1 MIEVKSL
8 TKYFGTQKAV
18 DEISFSVE
26 KGEILGF
33 LGPNAAGKS
42 TTMRM
47 VTGFIPPSGG
57 TAVIGG
63 SDIITDSLSA
73 RQKIGYLPENAP
85 AYPDMTVYGFLD
97 FCAQIRGIDGRDRK
111 SKIEETIER
120 CFLTTVRHQTIS
132 TLSKGYK
139 QRVCFAQSIIHDPEY
154 LILDEPTDGL
164 DPNQKHEVRL
174 MISNM
179 AAEKAIILSTHILDE
194 MDAVCTRAI
203 VIADGR
209 IVADET
215 PDDLRKKSS
224 VYGAVTLTIA
234 GGETQSLIACLKN
247 VQGAKSVEILP
258 SKDGNTKVRVFPE
271 NKAQSIAE
279 SILAELIQKQYT
291 VQSTF
296 VEQGHLDEV
305 FRMITTQSAMEQ
317 DATLKKAQL
326 SERLRA
332 LPEFRSQQSQNSE
345 EI

>member
-1 MIEVKSL
+1 MIEVRKL
-8 TKYFGTQKAV
+8 TKYFGTKKAV
-18 DEISFSVE
+18 DEISFEVE

-57 TAVIGG
+57 TAIIGG
-63 SDIITDSLSA
+63 SDILTESLSA
-73 RQKIGYLPENAP
+73 RRKIGYLPENAP

-97 FCAQIRGIDGRDRK
+97 FCAQIRGFSGKDRK
-111 SKIEETIER
+111 KKIEETIDK
-120 CFLTTVRHQTIS
+120 CFLSTVRHQTVS

-139 QRVCFAQSIIHDPEY
+139 QRACFAQSIIHDPEY

-174 MISNM
+174 MIRNM

-194 MDAVCTRAI
+194 MEAICTRAI
-203 VIADGR
+203 IIADGR

-215 PDDLRKKSS
+215 PDGLRKKSS
-224 VYGAVTLTIA
+224 LHGAVNLSITGGDTQELT
-234 GGETQSLIACLKN
+234 ACLKG
-247 VQGAKSVEILP
+247 VQGTKDVEII
-258 SKDGNTKVRVFPE
+258 SSNDENTFVRVFPE
-271 NKAQSIAE
+271 NKEESIAE
-279 SILAELIQKQYT
+279 RLLTVLIHKQYK
-291 VQSTF
+291 VSSIS
-296 VEQGHLDEV
+296 VEQGRLDEV
-305 FRMITTQSAMEQ
+305 FRMITTHPAIEQ
-317 DATLKKAQL
+317 DIALKKAQL

-332 LPEFRSQQSQNSE
+332 LPEFSIQQSQKSE

>member
-1 MIEVKSL
+1 MIEVRKL
-8 TKYFGTQKAV
+8 TKYFGIKKAV
-18 DEISFSVE
+18 DSISFAVE

-47 VTGFIPPSGG
+47 VTGFIPPSDG
-57 TAVIGG
+57 TAIIGG
-63 SDIITDSLSA
+63 SDITTDSLSA

-97 FCAQIRGIDGRDRK
+97 FCAQVRGFFGNDRK
-111 SKIEETIER
+111 RKIEETLDR
-120 CFLTTVRHQTIS
+120 CFLTTVRHQSIN

-174 MISNM
+174 MIRNM

-203 VIADGR
+203 IIADGR

-224 VYGAVTLTIA
+224 FHGAVTLAIA
-234 GGETQSLIACLKN
+234 DGDSQGLVECLKN
-247 VQGAKSVEILP
+247 VPGAKSVEIL
-258 SKDGNTKVRVFPE
+258 STDEGTTRVRVFPE
-271 NKAQSIAE
+271 DKDQSIAE
-279 SILAELIQKQYT
+279 SLLAALINKQYT
-291 VQSTF
+291 VKSTF
-296 VEQGHLDEV
+296 VEQGRLDEV
-305 FRMITTQSAMEQ
+305 FRMITTQSALENDIPYKKEQ
-317 DATLKKAQL
+317 LTRRLKG
-326 SERLRA
+326 
-332 LPEFRSQQSQNSE
+332 LPEFRSQQPKNSE

>member
-1 MIEVKSL
+1 MIEVRNL
-8 TKYFGTQKAV
+8 TKYFGTKKAV
-18 DEISFSVE
+18 DEISFAVE

-63 SDIITDSLSA
+63 RDIITDSLAA

-97 FCAQIRGIDGRDRK
+97 FCAQIRGFFGIDRK
-111 SKIEETIER
+111 RKIEETIDR
-120 CFLTTVRHQTIS
+120 CFLTTVRHQTIN

-174 MISNM
+174 MIRNM

-215 PDDLRKKSS
+215 PDNLRKKSS
-224 VYGAVTLTIA
+224 VHGAVTLAIA
-234 GGETQSLIACLKN
+234 GGETHNLIACLKN
-247 VQGAKSVEILP
+247 VPGTESVEIL
-258 SKDGNTKVRVFPE
+258 SSNEGATRVRVFPE
-271 NKAQSIAE
+271 NKEQSIAE
-279 SILAELIQKQYT
+279 SLLAALLKKQYT
-291 VQSTF
+291 VQSIF
-296 VEQGHLDEV
+296 VEQGRLDEV
-305 FRMITTQSAMEQ
+305 FRMITTQSAM
-317 DATLKKAQL
+317 DNNIPLKKERL
-326 SERLRA
+326 SEKLRG
-332 LPEFRSQQSQNSE
+332 LPELRSQQPKKSE

>member
-1 MIEVKSL
+1 MIEVRKL
-8 TKYFGTQKAV
+8 TKYFGIKKAV
-18 DEISFSVE
+18 DSISFAVE

-47 VTGFIPPSGG
+47 VTGFIPPSDG
-57 TAVIGG
+57 TAIIGG
-63 SDIITDSLSA
+63 SDITTDSLSA

-97 FCAQIRGIDGRDRK
+97 FCAQVRGFFGNDRK
-111 SKIEETIER
+111 RKIEETLDR
-120 CFLTTVRHQTIS
+120 CFLTTVRHQSIN

-174 MISNM
+174 MIRNM

-203 VIADGR
+203 IIADGR

-224 VYGAVTLTIA
+224 FHGAVTLAIA
-234 GGETQSLIACLKN
+234 DGDSQGLVECLKN
-247 VQGAKSVEILP
+247 VPGAKSVEIL
-258 SKDGNTKVRVFPE
+258 STDEGTTRVRVFPE
-271 NKAQSIAE
+271 DKDQSIAE
-279 SILAELIQKQYT
+279 SLLAALINKQYT
-291 VQSTF
+291 VKSTF
-296 VEQGHLDEV
+296 VEQGRLDEV
-305 FRMITTQSAMEQ
+305 FRMITTQSALENDIPYKKEQ
-317 DATLKKAQL
+317 LTK
-326 SERLRA
+326 RLRG
-332 LPEFRSQQSQNSE
+332 LPEFRSQQPKNSE